1 MHRRRASVRA
11 GNASRR
17 ILIVNSMTN
26 LPSPTG
32 LETLCVHSGTVVD
45 AATGGVNT
53 PIYTSSS
60 FEYLDREDNIYPRY
74 FNTPNQQ
81 AVVQK
86 LCALE
91 GAEDGVLFSS
101 GMAAISTTILAFAGS
116 GDHVVLQ
123 DELYGGTHAFVTDMF
138 QRLGIRYSFVAT
150 DADAVEAA
158 LTGATKLVVIE
169 SPTNPLL
176 NVIDIRRVA
185 AAARQRGVVSVIDNT
200 FASPVNQTPLQ
211 LGVDIVVHSGT
222 KYLGGHGDL
231 CCGIALGSAA
241 HAKRIRAAAVCLGGS
256 LNAATCYLL
265 ERSLKTLA
273 LRVRQQSENAARI
286 AAFLVQAKGV
296 TRVNYPGL
304 PTHPGHQLA
313 RSQMRGFGGMLS
325 FELDLSAIHPKDFL
339 RRLRLI
345 RPAISLGGVETIISA
360 PVATSHVKMSPQERK
375 RVGIGDSL
383 VRLSAG
389 IEASE
394 DLIADLRQ
402 ALEAGHAVGHG

>member
-1 MHRRRASVRA
+1 
-11 GNASRR
+11 
-17 ILIVNSMTN
+17 MTN
-26 LPSPTG
+26 LPSATA

-45 AATGGVNT
+45 PATGGVNT

-60 FEYLDREDNIYPRY
+60 FEYLDRDDNVYLRY

-123 DELYGGTHAFVTDMF
+123 DELYGGTHAFVTNMF

-158 LTGATKLVVIE
+158 LTDTTKLVVIE

-222 KYLGGHGDL
+222 KYLGGHGDI
-231 CCGIALGSAA
+231 CCGIALCSAER
-241 HAKRIRAAAVCLGGS
+241 AKRIRAAAVCLGGS
-256 LNAATCYLL
+256 
-265 ERSLKTLA
+265 
-273 LRVRQQSENAARI
+273 
-286 AAFLVQAKGV
+286 
-296 TRVNYPGL
+296 
-304 PTHPGHQLA
+304 
-313 RSQMRGFGGMLS
+313 
-325 FELDLSAIHPKDFL
+325 
-339 RRLRLI
+339 
-345 RPAISLGGVETIISA
+345 
-360 PVATSHVKMSPQERK
+360 
-375 RVGIGDSL
+375 
-383 VRLSAG
+383 
-389 IEASE
+389 
-394 DLIADLRQ
+394 
-402 ALEAGHAVGHG
+402 

>member
-1 MHRRRASVRA
+1 
-11 GNASRR
+11 
-17 ILIVNSMTN
+17 MTN
-26 LPSPTG
+26 LPSSAG
-32 LETLCVHSGTVVD
+32 LDTLCVHSGTVVD

-81 AVVQK
+81 AVVRK

-116 GDHVVLQ
+116 GHHVVLQ

-185 AAARQRGVVSVIDNT
+185 AIARQRGVVSVIDNT

-211 LGVDIVVHSGT
+211 LGVDIVTHSGT

-241 HAKRIRAAAVCLGGS
+241 HAKRIRAAAVCLGAS

-286 AAFLVQAKGV
+286 AAFLAQAKGV

-325 FELDLSAIHPKDFL
+325 FELDTSAIPPKDFL

-360 PVATSHVKMSPQERK
+360 PVATSHIKMSPEERK
-375 RVGIGDSL
+375 RVGIGESL
-383 VRLSAG
+383 VRLSVG
-389 IEASE
+389 IEAPE

-402 ALEAGHAVGHG
+402 ALEAYWRQTL